1 MNFIEIDK
9 KVKLISMFQTIIWL
23 IFCGNIYS
31 QKQEFIKKLESDIY
45 NGLYPKTTSI
55 IVSSGDKIVYENY
68 FEGKNKF
75 DKHDTRSV
83 TKSMTSLFL
92 GNMIL
97 NGLLSNEDQ
106 LVNTVKG
113 YDFKD
118 KRNDELTFKDLL
130 TMTSSLDANDSDS
143 NSPGSEDKM
152 HTNNNWEEWIL
163 SLPYDETYGRDSLG
177 LGQFRY
183 ATINPTF
190 LGIIMEDITG
200 NLNEY
205 LNKNIF
211 NPMNITD
218 YSFQYSP
225 SSEILMGGGL
235 KLTSRD
241 LLKFGQ
247 VILRDGL
254 YNKTKIVSKDWVNK
268 MTTIYKTDEDSG
280 SGYGYLLWNYDFP
293 YMQNS
298 INCWFM
304 AGNGGNIILISKEI
318 DTVIVITRENFNS
331 SNMAME
337 TIQMVSNYLIPFAKE
352 EV

>member
-1 MNFIEIDK
+1 MMK
-9 KVKLISMFQTIIWL
+9 TILTSILL
-23 IFCGNIYS
+23 IFCLNIYS
-31 QKQEFIKKLESDIY
+31 QEQEFIKNLESDID

-55 IVSSGDKIVYENY
+55 IVSVGDKIVYENY

-75 DKHDTRSV
+75 EKHDTRSV
-83 TKSMTSLFL
+83 TKSITSLFL

-97 NGLLSNEDQ
+97 NGHLSNEEQ
-106 LVNTVKG
+106 LINTVKV

-118 KRNDELTFKDLL
+118 KRNEELTFKDLL
-130 TMTSSLDANDSDS
+130 TMTSSLDADDSDS
-143 NSPGSEDKM
+143 NSLGNEDKI
-152 HTNNNWEEWIL
+152 HENNNWEEWIL
-163 SLPYDETYGRDSLG
+163 TLPYDDKYKKDTLG

-183 ATINPTF
+183 ATVNPTF

-200 NLNEY
+200 NLY
-205 LNKNIF
+205 DYINKNIF
-211 NPMNITD
+211 LPMDIKD

-247 VILRDGL
+247 VILRDGM
-254 YNKTKIVSKDWVNK
+254 YNKTKIVSKNWSDK
-268 MTTIYKTDEDSG
+268 MTTVYKTDEDSG
-280 SGYGYLLWNYDFP
+280 SGYGYLIWNYDFP
-293 YMQNS
+293 YKQNS

-318 DTVIVITRENFNS
+318 DAVMVITRENYNS

-337 TIQMVSNYLIPFAKE
+337 TIKIVSKYLIPFLKE

>member
-1 MNFIEIDK
+1 MKSILTSI
-9 KVKLISMFQTIIWL
+9 LL

-68 FEGKNKF
+68 FEGKNRF

-163 SLPYDETYGRDSLG
+163 TLPYDETYGRDSLG

-205 LNKNIF
+205 LNKNVF

-280 SGYGYLLWNYDFP
+280 SGYGYLLWNYNFP

>member
-1 MNFIEIDK
+1 MMKSILTSI
-9 KVKLISMFQTIIWL
+9 LL

-68 FEGKNKF
+68 FEGKNRF

-163 SLPYDETYGRDSLG
+163 TLPYDETYGRDSLG

-205 LNKNIF
+205 LNKNVF

-280 SGYGYLLWNYDFP
+280 SGYGYLLWNYNFP

>member
-1 MNFIEIDK
+1 LK
-9 KVKLISMFQTIIWL
+9 TYISSILL

-31 QKQEFIKKLESDIY
+31 QKQEFIKNLESDIDK
-45 NGLYPKTTSI
+45 GLYPKTTSI
-55 IVSSGDKIVYENY
+55 IVSTGDKVVYENY

-83 TKSMTSLFL
+83 TKSLTSLFL

-97 NGLLSNEDQ
+97 NGFLSSEEQ
-106 LVNTVKG
+106 LINTVKE

-143 NSPGSEDKM
+143 NSPGNEDKM
-152 HTNNNWEEWIL
+152 HMNNNWEEWIL
-163 SLPYDETYGRDSLG
+163 TLPFDDKYKRDSLG
-177 LGQFRY
+177 MGQFRY
-183 ATINPTF
+183 ATANPTF
-190 LGIIMEDITG
+190 LGIIMKDIKG
-200 NLNEY
+200 NLSEY

-211 NPMNITD
+211 QPMNIKD

-247 VILRDGL
+247 IILNNGM
-254 YNKTKIVSKDWVNK
+254 YNKTKIVSKNWVSK
-268 MTTIYKTDEDSG
+268 MTTVYKTDEDSG
-280 SGYGYLLWNYDFP
+280 SGYGYLIWNYDFP
-293 YMQNS
+293 YKQNF

-318 DTVIVITRENFNS
+318 DSIVVITRENFNS
-331 SNMAME
+331 NNMAME
-337 TIQMVSNYLIPFAKE
+337 TIQIISNYLIPFLKE
-352 EV
+352 GV

>member
-9 KVKLISMFQTIIWL
+9 KVKLISMFQIIIWL

-163 SLPYDETYGRDSLG
+163 TLPYDETYGRDSLG

-205 LNKNIF
+205 LNKNVF

>member
-31 QKQEFIKKLESDIY
+31 QKQEFIKKLESDIH

-83 TKSMTSLFL
+83 TKSITSLFL

-163 SLPYDETYGRDSLG
+163 TLPYDETYGRDSLG

-205 LNKNIF
+205 LNKNVF

>member
-83 TKSMTSLFL
+83 TKSITSLFL

-163 SLPYDETYGRDSLG
+163 TLPYDETYGRDSLG

-205 LNKNIF
+205 INKNVF

>member
-1 MNFIEIDK
+1 MMKSILTSI
-9 KVKLISMFQTIIWL
+9 LL

-31 QKQEFIKKLESDIY
+31 QKQGFIKKLESDIY

-68 FEGKNKF
+68 FEGKNRF

-163 SLPYDETYGRDSLG
+163 TLPYDETYGRDSLG

-190 LGIIMEDITG
+190 LGIIMENITG

-205 LNKNIF
+205 LNKNVF

>member
-1 MNFIEIDK
+1 MLK
-9 KVKLISMFQTIIWL
+9 TYISSILL

-31 QKQEFIKKLESDIY
+31 QKQEFIKNLESDID

-55 IVSSGDKIVYENY
+55 IVSNRDKVVYENY

-97 NGLLSNEDQ
+97 NGYLSNEEQ
-106 LVNTVKG
+106 LINTVKE

-130 TMTSSLDANDSDS
+130 TMTSSFDANDSDS
-143 NSPGSEDKM
+143 NSSGNEDKM

-163 SLPYDETYGRDSLG
+163 SLPYDDKYKRDSLG
-177 LGQFRY
+177 MGQFRY
-183 ATINPTF
+183 ATTNTTF

-211 NPMNITD
+211 HPMNIKD

-247 VILRDGL
+247 IILNNGM
-254 YNKTKIVSKDWVNK
+254 YNKTKIVSKNWVNK
-268 MTTIYKTDEDSG
+268 MTTVYKTDEDSG
-280 SGYGYLLWNYDFP
+280 SGYGYLIWNYDFP
-293 YMQNS
+293 YKQNS

-337 TIQMVSNYLIPFAKE
+337 TIQIVSNYLIPFVKE
-352 EV
+352 GV

>member
-31 QKQEFIKKLESDIY
+31 QKQEFIKKLESDIH

-83 TKSMTSLFL
+83 TKSITSLFL

-152 HTNNNWEEWIL
+152 HTNKNWEEWIL
-163 SLPYDETYGRDSLG
+163 TLPYDETYGRDSLG

-205 LNKNIF
+205 INKNVF

-337 TIQMVSNYLIPFAKE
+337 TIQMVSNYLIPIAKE

>member
-31 QKQEFIKKLESDIY
+31 QKQEFIKKLESDIH

-163 SLPYDETYGRDSLG
+163 TLPYDETYGRDSLG

-205 LNKNIF
+205 LNKNVF

>member
-130 TMTSSLDANDSDS
+130 TMTSSFDANDSDS

-163 SLPYDETYGRDSLG
+163 TLPYDETYGRDSLG

-205 LNKNIF
+205 LNKNVF

-280 SGYGYLLWNYDFP
+280 SGYGYQLWNYDFP

>member
-31 QKQEFIKKLESDIY
+31 QKQEFIKKLESDIH

-83 TKSMTSLFL
+83 TKSITSLFL

-163 SLPYDETYGRDSLG
+163 TLPYDETYGRDSLG

-205 LNKNIF
+205 INKNVF

>member
-31 QKQEFIKKLESDIY
+31 QKQEFIKKLESDIH

-83 TKSMTSLFL
+83 TKSITSLFL

-163 SLPYDETYGRDSLG
+163 TLPYDETYGRDSLG

-205 LNKNIF
+205 LNKNVF

-337 TIQMVSNYLIPFAKE
+337 TIQMVSNYLIPIAKE